1 MPVSERP
8 GEHLVLLLLLPGAP
22 QLAAGED
29 ARWWTV
35 AEIEAEL
42 GDCDPAGIRYAIDGL
57 VAEGVAAREYPR
69 DPLNKIGERVRAS
82 RCALHINRMGAI
94 CV

>member
-8 GEHLVLLLLLPGAP
+8 GERLILLLLLPGAP

-42 GDCDPAGIRYAIDGL
+42 GDCDPEGVRYAIDGL
-57 VAEGVAAREYPR
+57 VAEEVAAR
-69 DPLNKIGERVRAS
+69 DGERVRAS